1 MKNKTLQ
8 YEKFFQMLSWL
19 AIAIKYYEHE
29 KLSPGV
35 MHILKYFWMEKLKVK
50 IKSNIKE
57 LEEVEDLQE
66 IIVEIIYEFI
76 WEKQTE
82 IMFKIDWKLQI
93 VCVKHFI
100 DHFVRILPDFK
111 ALHISS
117 LKEHFTFK
125 SSDKDKSTK
134 IFSSS
139 MINLQ
144 QKLNREIED
153 CIDSVSKLAPL
164 VSWFIDFSSDEIGA
178 ASLLISIKHSIKTMN
193 AVLTNDK

>member
-1 MKNKTLQ
+1 MKNKTMQ
-8 YEKFFQMLSWL
+8 YEKFFQMLSCL

-76 WEKQTE
+76 CEKQTE

-93 VCVKHFI
+93 VWVKHFI
-100 DHFVRILPDFK
+100 DHFVRILPDYK
-111 ALHISS
+111 TLHLCCMKDNFSAKH
-117 LKEHFTFK
+117 LDKEK
-125 SSDKDKSTK
+125 
-134 IFSSS
+134 
-139 MINLQ
+139 
-144 QKLNREIED
+144 
-153 CIDSVSKLAPL
+153 
-164 VSWFIDFSSDEIGA
+164 
-178 ASLLISIKHSIKTMN
+178 
-193 AVLTNDK
+193 